1 MNQKIKILLVNSCEE
16 KKNLFQS
23 YFSKEIYKIE
33 FIKYDEK
40 TLLQSYN
47 SDLIIIDNS
56 KNDMHFESLFKNH
69 DKNFFVSIALFLY
82 GDYKSLEN
90 QYFKYFDD
98 ILSLDHDEHLIRS
111 KIFSIM
117 KYYFK
122 LNEAKAQ
129 NKLNEINFQHIY
141 ETNDCNIAFIGN
153 DEKIFLEVRKFLEK
167 KVASV
172 TFIKYINYYDDFS
185 KIFEYDFDL
194 IFIIGVDSIHQ
205 LVYFES
211 EIRANQN
218 LKNAHILYIKKD
230 TDLIFPADIINIGV
244 NNYVRYPLEEKE
256 FLGQTIVQLKNKKH
270 FDDFDRITKNEIN
283 QAVKD
288 GMTDLFNKRYL
299 NVFLENLEKTGNF
312 RRQIGFIMIDL
323 DNFKKMNDTYGHFI
337 GDQILKEFADILKKC
352 VEKSAIAVR
361 FGGDEFCILVMR
373 DDDASQDMHFK
384 TENMIEKIT
393 KLTNSQLF
401 TDKKL
406 ELSISVGYTI
416 TQESDLIADLIS
428 RADRDMYKNKLKKK

>member
-1 MNQKIKILLVNSCEE
+1 MIAILRLLEMM
-16 KKNLFQS
+16 KKSL
-23 YFSKEIYKIE
+23 K
-33 FIKYDEK
+33 
-40 TLLQSYN
+40 L
-47 SDLIIIDNS
+47 IDN
-56 KNDMHFESLFKNH
+56 E
-69 DKNFFVSIALFLY
+69 
-82 GDYKSLEN
+82 
-90 QYFKYFDD
+90 
-98 ILSLDHDEHLIRS
+98 
-111 KIFSIM
+111 
-117 KYYFK
+117 
-122 LNEAKAQ
+122 
-129 NKLNEINFQHIY
+129 
-141 ETNDCNIAFIGN
+141 
-153 DEKIFLEVRKFLEK
+153 FLEK